1 MTIIDEKI
9 RDEIL
14 EYDINKEA
22 EKVSA
27 LFPGKI
33 DKYELITGE
42 EILPPDQRR
51 LIEEAKFTYSLL
63 GKAFEK
69 QAKTM
74 EQQ

>member
-74 EQQ
+74 EQ